1 MDFLTSNVLLFSI
14 IANFFVFVRFIP
26 TVVATVKNRN
36 NFHYAK
42 NLDNGQLLI
51 MVLNQVA
58 WIWYA
63 ALFRQPLIAAFVIVE
78 IPITIYLF
86 YMKNI
91 KFRKMVYDTGEEIH
105 GGNIDATALDI
116 NDDVDKHTSIGI
128 KEKVGTKYAKNL
140 FVYVL
145 SGLFV
150 VGLFTI
156 MFTNI
161 ETEHIVGVLANCYA
175 FSLFVP
181 TALSTYAQRDDREFV
196 SNVSNVQ
203 SIILLCLS
211 FSWII
216 YGLALE
222 SVFVTISTVF
232 NIPIAIFLLYVKNV
246 RARKDFDDGVD
257 KSSSA
262 KVIE

>member
-1 MDFLTSNVLLFSI
+1 MDFLTSNVLLFSL
-14 IANFFVFVRFIP
+14 IANFFVFVRFVP

-63 ALFRQPLIAAFVIVE
+63 ALFKQPLIAAFVVVE
-78 IPITIYLF
+78 IPITVYLF

-91 KFRKMVYDTGEEIH
+91 KFRKMVYDTGEKIH
-105 GGNIDATALDI
+105 DDNIDATALDI
-116 NDDVDKHTSIGI
+116 NDDVGKDSPIDI
-128 KEKVGTKYAKNL
+128 KEKVGTKYTKNL

-145 SGLFV
+145 SGLFI

-161 ETEHIVGVLANCYA
+161 ETEHIVGILANCYA

-181 TALSTYAQRDDREFV
+181 TALSTYAQRDDIEFV

-203 SIILLCLS
+203 SVILLCLS

-222 SVFVTISTVF
+222 SIFVTISTVF
-232 NIPIAIFLLYVKNV
+232 NIPIAIFLLYIKNV
-246 RARKDFDDGVD
+246 HYKRLVSDR
-257 KSSSA
+257 
-262 KVIE
+262 